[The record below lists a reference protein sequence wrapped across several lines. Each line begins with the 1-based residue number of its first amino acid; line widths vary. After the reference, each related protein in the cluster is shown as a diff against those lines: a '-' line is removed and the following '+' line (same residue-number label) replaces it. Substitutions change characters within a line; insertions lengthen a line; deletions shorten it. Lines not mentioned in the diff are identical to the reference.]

1 MKRRI
6 KMSQEAV
13 VNKQIQVTGNR
24 SKLRTMVQIAMLSAV
39 SAVLMMFEFPIP
51 FLAPPFI
58 KMDFSEIPVL
68 VGTFAMGPLAGVV
81 IELLKNILHFVTY
94 GTTTG
99 GIGELSNFFIGCA
112 FAVPA
117 GIFYRKRKTR
127 KNAVLG
133 MATGTLLMVIMGCL
147 SNAFVMFPLYSVVMG
162 IPMDSF
168 IAMGT
173 AIHPA
178 IDNMVTFVV
187 LCMVP
192 FNLVKGIIISMITL
206 LLYKR
211 LKVVLKGE

>member
-1 MKRRI
+1 
-6 KMSQEAV
+6 MSQKAV

>member
-1 MKRRI
+1 
-6 KMSQEAV
+6 MSQEAV

-147 SNAFVMFPLYSVVMG
+147 SNTFVMFPLYSVVMG

>member
-1 MKRRI
+1 
-6 KMSQEAV
+6 MSQEAV
-13 VNKQIQVTGNR
+13 VNKRIQVTGNR

-81 IELLKNILHFVTY
+81 IELLKNILHLVTY

-127 KNAVLG
+127 KSAVLG

>member
-1 MKRRI
+1 
-6 KMSQEAV
+6 MSQEAV

-58 KMDFSEIPVL
+58 IMDFSEIPVL

>member
-1 MKRRI
+1 
-6 KMSQEAV
+6 MSQEAV

-39 SAVLMMFEFPIP
+39 STVLMMFEFPIP

-112 FAVPA
+112 FTVPA

>member
-1 MKRRI
+1 
-6 KMSQEAV
+6 MSQEAV

-117 GIFYRKRKTR
+117 EFFTEKGKQEKT
-127 KNAVLG
+127 L
-133 MATGTLLMVIMGCL
+133 
-147 SNAFVMFPLYSVVMG
+147 F
-162 IPMDSF
+162 
-168 IAMGT
+168 
-173 AIHPA
+173 
-178 IDNMVTFVV
+178 
-187 LCMVP
+187 
-192 FNLVKGIIISMITL
+192 
-206 LLYKR
+206 
-211 LKVVLKGE
+211 

>member
-1 MKRRI
+1 
-6 KMSQEAV
+6 MSQEAV

-58 KMDFSEIPVL
+58 KMDFAEIPVL

-127 KNAVLG
+127 KSAVLG
-133 MATGTLLMVIMGCL
+133 MAAGTLLMVIMGCL

>member
-1 MKRRI
+1 
-6 KMSQEAV
+6 MSQEAV

-68 VGTFAMGPLAGVV
+68 VGTFAMGPLAGGV

>member
-1 MKRRI
+1 
-6 KMSQEAV
+6 MSQEAV

-39 SAVLMMFEFPIP
+39 STVLMMFEFPIP

-133 MATGTLLMVIMGCL
+133 MAAGTLLMVIMGCL

>member
-1 MKRRI
+1 
-6 KMSQEAV
+6 MSQEAV

-133 MATGTLLMVIMGCL
+133 MAAGTLLMVIMGCL

-178 IDNMVTFVV
+178 IDNMVTIVV

>member
-1 MKRRI
+1 
-6 KMSQEAV
+6 MSQEAV

-39 SAVLMMFEFPIP
+39 STVLMMFEFPIP

-133 MATGTLLMVIMGCL
+133 MAAGTLLMVIMGCL
-147 SNAFVMFPLYSVVMG
+147 SNAFVMFPLYSMVMG

>member
-1 MKRRI
+1 
-6 KMSQEAV
+6 MSQEAV

-68 VGTFAMGPLAGVV
+68 VGTFAMGSLAGVV

-99 GIGELSNFFIGCA
+99 GIGELSNFFISCA

>member
-1 MKRRI
+1 
-6 KMSQEAV
+6 MSQEAV
-13 VNKQIQVTGNR
+13 VNKRIQVTGNR

-68 VGTFAMGPLAGVV
+68 VGTFAMGPLAGAV
-81 IELLKNILHFVTY
+81 IELLKNILHLVTY
-94 GTTTG
+94 GTTPG

-127 KNAVLG
+127 KSAVLG
-133 MATGTLLMVIMGCL
+133 MAAGTLLMVIMGCL

>member
-1 MKRRI
+1 
-6 KMSQEAV
+6 MSQEAV

-99 GIGELSNFFIGCA
+99 GIWELSNCFIGCA

>member
-1 MKRRI
+1 
-6 KMSQEAV
+6 MSQEAV
-13 VNKQIQVTGNR
+13 VNKRIQVTGNR

-68 VGTFAMGPLAGVV
+68 VGTFAMGPLAGAV
-81 IELLKNILHFVTY
+81 IELLKNILHLVTY

-127 KNAVLG
+127 KSAVLG
-133 MATGTLLMVIMGCL
+133 MAAGTLLMVIMGCL

-178 IDNMVTFVV
+178 IDNMV
-187 LCMVP
+187 P

>member
-1 MKRRI
+1 
-6 KMSQEAV
+6 MSQEAV

-127 KNAVLG
+127 KSAVLG
-133 MATGTLLMVIMGCL
+133 MAAGTLLMVIMGCL

>member
-1 MKRRI
+1 
-6 KMSQEAV
+6 MSQEAV

-68 VGTFAMGPLAGVV
+68 VGTFAMGSLAGVV

-133 MATGTLLMVIMGCL
+133 MAAGTLLMVIMGCL